1 MSEAGYRISENVSL
15 AGRNTFRVDAKAEM
29 LADVHDPFALPALM
43 SEPWLQFAPLLVL
56 GEGSNVLLA
65 GDVPGLTLSL
75 TRARIAVIEDA
86 ADSALVAAD
95 AGVNWNDFVHW
106 TLGRGLCGL
115 ENLALI
121 PGTVGASPI
130 QNIGAYGTEVGEFI
144 DSVQAFDRET
154 LRLREFERED
164 CRFGYRDSVFKR
176 APEQNVIT
184 EVRFRLPK
192 ARAVQT
198 GYAGVAEELA
208 AMGIDG
214 APTHRQLAEAISRL
228 RSRKL
233 PNPAVLGNAG
243 SFFKNPIVDA
253 AVSDALKAVHSG
265 LPVFPGDSPATR
277 KLSAGWLIDAAGWK
291 GFRDGDAGVAP
302 QHALVLVNHGQA
314 TGAELLRLAGRI
326 AGSVQARFGVALEPE
341 PRIIGGR
348 FQPIAPDQALA

>member
-1 MSEAGYRISENVSL
+1 MSEAGYRVSENVSL
-15 AGRNTFRVDAKAEM
+15 AGRNTFRVEAKAEL
-29 LADVHDPFALPALM
+29 LADVADPFALPALM

-65 GDVPGLTLSL
+65 GDVPGLTLCL
-75 TRARIAVIEDA
+75 TRAKIAIIEDGEH
-86 ADSALVAAD
+86 DALVTAD

-130 QNIGAYGTEVGEFI
+130 QNIGAYGAEVGEFI

-154 LRLREFERED
+154 LRLRDFERED
-164 CRFGYRDSVFKR
+164 CRFGYRDSAFKR

-192 ARAVQT
+192 SRAVQT
-198 GYAGVAEELA
+198 GYAGVGDELA
-208 AMGIDG
+208 AMGVDG
-214 APTHRQLAEAISRL
+214 APTHRQVAEAISRL
-228 RSRKL
+228 RTRKL

-253 AVSDALKAVHSG
+253 AQADALKADHPA
-265 LPVFPGDSPATR
+265 LPVFPGDSAATR
-277 KLSAGWLIDAAGWK
+277 KLSAAWLIEQAGWK
-291 GFRDGDAGVAP
+291 GHRDGDAGVAG
-302 QHALVLVNHGQA
+302 QHALVLVNHGRA

-348 FQPIAPDQALA
+348 FQPIEPDDSE